1 MKESVEK
8 KTTYNRKWYS
18 ILGFLISILLLT
30 VAIILSMNE
39 EKAVREAKID
49 QSISNSSK
57 IEQASSDVSKT
68 VNEVKSQNDIENMAQ
83 REVNP
88 LNEINT
94 NTIER
99 NSQEEQN
106 TINDKESTDNKE
118 ENITKEDIS
127 EEKAE
132 EVKFIKPVDG
142 EVSNSYSVES
152 LQYSNTLGEWIIH
165 RGIDIKADK
174 TTVVKAASSGKI
186 KSIKE
191 DPRYGLSITIEHS
204 GGFQTVY
211 SSLLSSEFVKEGD
224 TVSQGQSIGTVG
236 NSAVFETLEGSH
248 LHFEML
254 KDGEYVNPDI
264 YIK

>member
-88 LNEINT
+88 LHNREKLSRRT
-94 NTIER
+94 
-99 NSQEEQN
+99 
-106 TINDKESTDNKE
+106 KYNK
-118 ENITKEDIS
+118 
-127 EEKAE
+127 
-132 EVKFIKPVDG
+132 
-142 EVSNSYSVES
+142 
-152 LQYSNTLGEWIIH
+152 
-165 RGIDIKADK
+165 
-174 TTVVKAASSGKI
+174 
-186 KSIKE
+186 
-191 DPRYGLSITIEHS
+191 
-204 GGFQTVY
+204 
-211 SSLLSSEFVKEGD
+211 
-224 TVSQGQSIGTVG
+224 
-236 NSAVFETLEGSH
+236 
-248 LHFEML
+248 
-254 KDGEYVNPDI
+254 
-264 YIK
+264 